1 MQRTMTITLDEKVY
15 DGLCRSIGEERIRQF
30 IENLVRSH
38 VVDADLEAGYRAM
51 AADREREQEALEWCE
66 ALANDGL
73 HETR

>member
-15 DGLCRSIGEERIRQF
+15 EGLCRSIGEERIGRF

-51 AADREREQEALEWCE
+51 AADEEREKEASEWCD
-66 ALANDGL
+66 ALTNDGF
-73 HETR
+73 HEAR